1 VNIQINPRKGFLKPK
16 IEKVIKES
24 YQRVTKKRKP
34 ENTSGPNRF
43 TGEFFKTL
51 TEKNKSFSS

>member
-1 VNIQINPRKGFLKPK
+1 MNVQINPRKGFLKPK
-16 IEKVIKES
+16 IEKVIKELP
-24 YQRVTKKRKP
+24 KKKKKI

-51 TEKNKSFSS
+51 TEKNNSFSS